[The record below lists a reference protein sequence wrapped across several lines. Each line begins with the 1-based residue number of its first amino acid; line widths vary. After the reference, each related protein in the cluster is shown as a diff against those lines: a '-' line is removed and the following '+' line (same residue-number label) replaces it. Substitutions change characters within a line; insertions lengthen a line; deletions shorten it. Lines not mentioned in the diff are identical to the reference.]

1 MYPRFG
7 QKSIYDKLNINA
19 QNNQNTFQRKNQA
32 NITNNNNV
40 NNYINKEKSNLKYG
54 DLHFETHFSDGNYD
68 SSSQKDIQLKVNLNK
83 LESQY
88 KISYEKV
95 NNFANQFS
103 GGNED
108 IARLNGI
115 KKELKE
121 MDSYFANEYGKF
133 IGQLYEITQDSNL
146 LNYDFKKY
154 IENPKYFDDKLKK
167 IIIDHKYDVILDLS
181 KNYSDSNLKRI
192 KNYIQEKKKNNNIQ
206 NENINSFDPQNN
218 YENQKKE
225 SQQFNFGNSIYGDTD
240 KNKGYQQQYGFGNN
254 IYSNQNNRK
263 YENPN
268 EVGSNDYYE
277 NNRSKDYRE
286 KNVYGNNYNP
296 NQSNSS
302 YHDNRKIKVKFIYQN
317 NEKNHEFESNASG
330 ALLFYKSVEIKDEPK
345 IYDQKGRFLTF
356 DILNNMRIK
365 DIFEYE
371 EPTLNIY

>member
-1 MYPRFG
+1 M
-7 QKSIYDKLNINA
+7 
-19 QNNQNTFQRKNQA
+19 
-32 NITNNNNV
+32 
-40 NNYINKEKSNLKYG
+40 
-54 DLHFETHFSDGNYD
+54 HFETHFSDGNYD

-181 KNYSDSNLKRI
+181 KNS
-192 KNYIQEKKKNNNIQ
+192 
-206 NENINSFDPQNN
+206 
-218 YENQKKE
+218 
-225 SQQFNFGNSIYGDTD
+225 
-240 KNKGYQQQYGFGNN
+240 
-254 IYSNQNNRK
+254 
-263 YENPN
+263 
-268 EVGSNDYYE
+268 
-277 NNRSKDYRE
+277 
-286 KNVYGNNYNP
+286 
-296 NQSNSS
+296 
-302 YHDNRKIKVKFIYQN
+302 
-317 NEKNHEFESNASG
+317 
-330 ALLFYKSVEIKDEPK
+330 
-345 IYDQKGRFLTF
+345 
-356 DILNNMRIK
+356 
-365 DIFEYE
+365 
-371 EPTLNIY
+371 

>member
-146 LNYDFKKY
+146 
-154 IENPKYFDDKLKK
+154 
-167 IIIDHKYDVILDLS
+167 
-181 KNYSDSNLKRI
+181 
-192 KNYIQEKKKNNNIQ
+192 
-206 NENINSFDPQNN
+206 
-218 YENQKKE
+218 
-225 SQQFNFGNSIYGDTD
+225 
-240 KNKGYQQQYGFGNN
+240 
-254 IYSNQNNRK
+254 
-263 YENPN
+263 
-268 EVGSNDYYE
+268 
-277 NNRSKDYRE
+277 
-286 KNVYGNNYNP
+286 YN
-296 NQSNSS
+296 
-302 YHDNRKIKVKFIYQN
+302 
-317 NEKNHEFESNASG
+317 
-330 ALLFYKSVEIKDEPK
+330 
-345 IYDQKGRFLTF
+345 
-356 DILNNMRIK
+356 
-365 DIFEYE
+365 
-371 EPTLNIY
+371 